1 MKRLLIADVHANLP
15 AFEAVLRDAGSVD
28 EIVFLGDVV
37 GYGPHP
43 AECVDLLQRID
54 ARAILGNHDVD
65 ILSDPTLGPPGRGAH
80 SIWRHWSYLKLTSSQ
95 RTYLA
100 SLHDRIT
107 IASDGQRVEVIH
119 NTPSKQYLHP
129 AMPDE
134 LLAEPF
140 REVPGK
146 IIYFAHSHRRIDRVV
161 HGRRF
166 VCFRAVGQP
175 RDGDPRAGY
184 AIEREGNLEHKA
196 VAYDVERVV
205 RDLSRIRLPEP
216 FLARWIR
223 FLRTGF
229 DPEWSREYP

>member
-15 AFEAVLRDAGSVD
+15 AFEAVLREAGSVD

-43 AECVDLLQRID
+43 AECVDLLQQSG
-54 ARAILGNHDVD
+54 ARAILGNHDVE
-65 ILSDPTLGPPGRGAH
+65 ILSDPALGPPGEGAH
-80 SIWRHWSYLKLTSSQ
+80 SIWRHWSYRKLTSSQ
-95 RTYLA
+95 RRYLA
-100 SLHDRIT
+100 SLPDRIS
-107 IASDGQRVEVIH
+107 IASDGQKIEVIH

-140 REVPGK
+140 RDVPGK
-146 IIYFAHSHRRIDRVV
+146 IIYFAHSHRWIDRVV
-161 HGRRF
+161 HGRRL

-184 AIEREGNLEHKA
+184 AIERAGILEHKA
-196 VAYDVERVV
+196 VAYDVECVV
-205 RDLSRIRLPEP
+205 RDLSKIGLPEP
-216 FLARWIR
+216 FLVRWVQ

>member
-1 MKRLLIADVHANLP
+1 MKRLIVADVHANLP

-28 EIVFLGDVV
+28 EVVFLGDVV

-43 AECVDLLQRID
+43 AECADLLQRIG
-54 ARAILGNHDVD
+54 ARAMLGNHDVD
-65 ILSDPTLGPPGRGAH
+65 ILSAPTLGSPGRDAH
-80 SIWRHWSYLKLTSSQ
+80 SIWRHWSYRELTPSQ

-100 SLHDRIT
+100 SLPDHIT
-107 IASDGQRVEVIH
+107 IKSGGQKIEVIH
-119 NTPSKQYLHP
+119 NTPSKKYLHP

-140 REVPGK
+140 RDVPGE
-146 IIYFAHSHRRIDRVV
+146 IIYFAHSHRWIDRVV
-161 HGRRF
+161 DGRRF

-184 AIEREGNLEHKA
+184 AIERDGILERRA
-196 VAYDVERVV
+196 IAYDVECVV
-205 RDLSRIRLPEP
+205 RDLSKIGLPEP
-216 FLARWIR
+216 FLARWIQ